1 MGLVRGFIAFESVE
15 CIPDDG
21 LDVSDLSVSISLA
34 FPSLVGKRPVILAN
48 EEKQV
53 VSNAIR
59 HFDSVHDLRH
69 GGANS
74 RFSCGRSYSTVLLTQ
89 AYRNSASSVQSK
101 YRYRSAVSFTT
112 STFLSGAG
120 RQSIN
125 PISGPVAGFTA
136 LLLQR
141 RMQPLRTRH
150 KHHHR

>member
-59 HFDSVHDLRH
+59 HFDSVHDL
-69 GGANS
+69 AA
-74 RFSCGRSYSTVLLTQ
+74 RFVMAAQIVDFR
-89 AYRNSASSVQSK
+89 AAD
-101 YRYRSAVSFTT
+101 
-112 STFLSGAG
+112 
-120 RQSIN
+120 
-125 PISGPVAGFTA
+125 
-136 LLLQR
+136 
-141 RMQPLRTRH
+141 RTLPFS
-150 KHHHR
+150 